1 MNKYLPSS
9 IKIRNSKG
17 FTLIELLVVI
27 GILAILLAITLVA
40 LNPRQNFQQ
49 ANDTQRQSDVNAILN
64 AINQYAAQNNGQ
76 LPAGVDTTERTIT
89 DDALVTD
96 RVDLCAALVPNY
108 IADLPID
115 PLNGVRS
122 AATSCDGAGTYNT
135 EYTVVA
141 TSAANGSRVT
151 VSAPDAEVQ
160 TSISVTR

>member
-1 MNKYLPSS
+1 MNKYLPSN
-9 IKIRNSKG
+9 IKRVNAKG

-108 IADLPID
+108 VADLPVD
-115 PLNGVRS
+115 PLTGTRS
-122 AATSCDGAGTYNT
+122 AATSCAAGEDYNT
-135 EYTVVA
+135 FYTVIA
-141 TSAANGSRVT
+141 TSSANGNRVT
-151 VSAPDAEVQ
+151 VTAPDAEVQ